1 VVAGVVGTVLI
12 AIVTLFNLD
21 QVTSR
26 ALAHDAFQL
35 AAASS
40 FLAGCIFRLTR
51 FDRTGERHT
60 LLTAVAF
67 GVLAVLAT
75 PVGNLASEVVSG
87 RLETP
92 TGLAVHGLGT
102 VTCLLLLR
110 PSVMTRGVS
119 AGRTTSR
126 RFGLAAAVVLGL
138 GLVAVLVSMGL
149 TELLEDHASAQIGDV
164 PFSHVLFEV
173 SLTEGWL
180 TLGLLAARG
189 DAQRP
194 WAQRLGPLL
203 VSLGVVELLRS
214 LGDLRF
220 GWWGL
225 AAGALLASAAMMAAH
240 MAFLDMVG
248 AGGFT
253 VAPTASRRELS
264 LPAVVEDVRPL
275 DVADAVAAVVQ
286 RFRNEG
292 LDIRLRRAGAGE
304 ACGRAT
310 DLTVA
315 VEALL
320 DNAARYA
327 TGSPV
332 DVHVV
337 AISDRVEVSV
347 IDHGPGLSALAAETA
362 LAGAAFGGGGG
373 LSLARELMRRSDGDL
388 LLRNRIGGATFVL
401 TLPTSDPDRE
411 VSDVEVTVRPRIE
424 RRVRARV

>member
-1 VVAGVVGTVLI
+1 
-12 AIVTLFNLD
+12 
-21 QVTSR
+21 
-26 ALAHDAFQL
+26 
-35 AAASS
+35 
-40 FLAGCIFRLTR
+40 
-51 FDRTGERHT
+51 
-60 LLTAVAF
+60 
-67 GVLAVLAT
+67 
-75 PVGNLASEVVSG
+75 
-87 RLETP
+87 
-92 TGLAVHGLGT
+92 
-102 VTCLLLLR
+102 
-110 PSVMTRGVS
+110 
-119 AGRTTSR
+119 
-126 RFGLAAAVVLGL
+126 
-138 GLVAVLVSMGL
+138 
-149 TELLEDHASAQIGDV
+149 
-164 PFSHVLFEV
+164 
-173 SLTEGWL
+173 
-180 TLGLLAARG
+180 
-189 DAQRP
+189 
-194 WAQRLGPLL
+194 
-203 VSLGVVELLRS
+203 
-214 LGDLRF
+214 
-220 GWWGL
+220 
-225 AAGALLASAAMMAAH
+225 
-240 MAFLDMVG
+240 MVG

-320 DNAARYA
+320 DNAVRYA